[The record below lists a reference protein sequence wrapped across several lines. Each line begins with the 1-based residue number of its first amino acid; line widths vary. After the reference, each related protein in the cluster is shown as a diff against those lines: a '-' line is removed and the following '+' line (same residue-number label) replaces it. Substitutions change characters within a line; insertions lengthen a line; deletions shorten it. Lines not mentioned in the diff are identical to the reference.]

1 MKHDCFKPVRVRMAV
16 WIKHKV
22 TTFTES
28 ISANNIARNHV
39 LFHRQKWFLTAF
51 WRLCF
56 SHLLFK
62 LFAFSCKICSFA
74 TLKQADLQSAQL
86 GLESRDVW
94 KALFLM
100 NTVPSYTLPT
110 GKSALGRAEMSAW
123 IVCLKFLLLPAD
135 LQPEVISTT
144 FTKTV
149 I

>member
-1 MKHDCFKPVRVRMAV
+1 MAV

-22 TTFTES
+22 TSFTES
-28 ISANNIARNHV
+28 ISANNIASNHV

-94 KALFLM
+94 KALFLI
-100 NTVPSYTLPT
+100 NTVPSYWQIYT
-110 GKSALGRAEMSAW
+110 GKSRD
-123 IVCLKFLLLPAD
+123 VCLNRLPKILTSTSWLAARGNFYHFHKETH
-135 LQPEVISTT
+135 LVIHMDRVE
-144 FTKTV
+144 TV
-149 I
+149 FK